1 MTDERGKLDN
11 FLSKRKART
20 DDDRTTS
27 FNEFYWRGWQHDLI
41 AELTKARRTEGVAMR
56 QEGQVSGGGGGVK
69 HRCYTSR
76 CIHCFTY
83 HLHISMPVAQGS
95 SRVLT
100 TAVRL

>member
-1 MTDERGKLDN
+1 MSGFLYALRGIH
-11 FLSKRKART
+11 AQV
-20 DDDRTTS
+20 
-27 FNEFYWRGWQHDLI
+27 G
-41 AELTKARRTEGVAMR
+41 GV
-56 QEGQVSGGGGGVK
+56 GGGGGGWGGVGGGGWGGGGGVGGGGGRGGWGGVK